1 MKDLF
6 EIKVECHAG
15 YKVSEYPRRFFW
27 DDIRFEIEEIL
38 DRWYQ
43 GDLNPEF
50 PPANYF
56 KVRASNQKIYILKHE
71 TETDRWFLWIKGESM
86 NLQ

>member
-6 EIKVECHAG
+6 EIKVENHAG
-15 YKVSEYPRRFFW
+15 YKSGEYPKRFFW
-27 DDIRFEIEEIL
+27 EDICFEIEEIL

-43 GDLNPEF
+43 GDMNPEF

-56 KVRASNQKIYILKHE
+56 KVRASNQKIYILKNE
-71 TETDRWFLWIKGESM
+71 TQTDRWFLWIRNERM
-86 NLQ
+86 DI

>member
-15 YKVSEYPRRFFW
+15 YKAGEYPKRFYL
-27 DDIRFEIEEIL
+27 DDFCFEIEEIL

-50 PPANYF
+50 PPASYF
-56 KVRASNQKIYILKHE
+56 KVRTAEQKKYILKHE
-71 TETDRWFLWIKGESM
+71 TETDRWFMWIRDERM
-86 NLQ
+86 DI

>member
-15 YKVSEYPRRFFW
+15 YKESEYPKKIYW
-27 DDIRFEIEEIL
+27 DDFCFEIEEIL

-50 PPANYF
+50 PQANYF
-56 KVRASNQKIYILKHE
+56 KVLASNQKNFILKHE
-71 TETDRWFLWIKGESM
+71 TKTDRWFLWIKGESM
-86 NLQ
+86 NL